1 VKPSVNP
8 KISHLDHRGYRRIV
22 DSLSSNDITSWSG
35 SGGASMKSLYSAQE
49 VHQTPIN
56 TTENTVQETNFVNS
70 FSLRS
75 LRFLLSTPNTKPP
88 SNSTLNSMPAC
99 LPCALTSA
107 NACDGKKTRRR
118 GKGARTELY
127 NSSHQ
132 PLLQTKAKSL
142 APRLL
147 GDSRCTLNSGVMWV
161 WGSNGE
167 TGCGEGG
174 TFKWGRNVK
183 ESGNSGASSLAPG
196 VRVLPRLPIP
206 FILDF

>member
-1 VKPSVNP
+1 
-8 KISHLDHRGYRRIV
+8 
-22 DSLSSNDITSWSG
+22 
-35 SGGASMKSLYSAQE
+35 MKSLYSAHE

-56 TTENTVQETNFVNS
+56 TTESTTQETNFVNS
-70 FSLRS
+70 FSLCF
-75 LRFLLSTPNTKPP
+75 LCFLLSTPNTKPP

-147 GDSRCTLNSGVMWV
+147 GDSRCTLNSGVMWI

-167 TGCGEGG
+167 PRCEGG
-174 TFKWGRNVK
+174 TFKGVRNVK
-183 ESGNSGASSLAPG
+183 ESGNSGASSSAPG

-206 FILDF
+206 FMLDF